1 MSVSL
6 PFCPGPECGA
16 RGVSRPVEE
25 LADFLSLMRTRRYS
39 FLKSHGSNHDRFIRK
54 QGLDK

>member
-1 MSVSL
+1 
-6 PFCPGPECGA
+6 
-16 RGVSRPVEE
+16 VEE